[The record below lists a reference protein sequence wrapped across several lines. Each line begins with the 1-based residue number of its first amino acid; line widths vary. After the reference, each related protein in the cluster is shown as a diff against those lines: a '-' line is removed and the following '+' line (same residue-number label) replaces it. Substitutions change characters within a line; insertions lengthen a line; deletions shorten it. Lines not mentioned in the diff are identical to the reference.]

1 MRTDPPLSAGRPEPL
16 SRGRKPSAFLCGML
30 MMVSVPLSAATVQLP
45 AELDELKLQQIQ
57 QDFLKAHE
65 KPPLGVPREY
75 SWARYPR
82 TERGNAPSTFLA
94 ATGWGQVF
102 HTAEIQDASRPIQ
115 IQNFHVLLCSGPER
129 RWLLVQ
135 KGGLAGAQFRADYKN
150 NDNRAPSQFRQEG
163 EITSISFE
171 KGSAY
176 HFWPSQGRFDLP
188 GGDICGWLVVLQ
200 ARVAG
205 PAAAESGYLVGL
217 GADYWLN
224 RTAPWDNYRTN
235 LGVAVGRLRQ
245 VGSDWQWYGLS
256 TATDADLTRLRKT
269 GYEVGVDRRP
279 PR

>member
-1 MRTDPPLSAGRPEPL
+1 MLADPS
-16 SRGRKPSAFLCGML
+16 PSAAPQVPSHIRARRTAFACGVLML
-30 MMVSVPLSAATVQLP
+30 VSVPLSAATVQLP
-45 AELDELKLQQIQ
+45 AELDENKLQQIQ
-57 QDFLKAHE
+57 QDFLKPHE
-65 KPPLGVPREY
+65 RPPLGVPREY
-75 SWARYPR
+75 SWARFPR

-102 HTAEIQDASRPIQ
+102 HTADIQDANRPIQ
-115 IQNFHVLLCSGPER
+115 IQNFHVLMCSGPER
-129 RWLLVQ
+129 RWLLMQ

-150 NDNRAPSQFRQEG
+150 NANRAPSLFRQEG
-163 EITSISFE
+163 AVTSISFE

-205 PAAAESGYLVGL
+205 SAGADSGYLVGL

-245 VGSDWQWYGLS
+245 VSSDWQWYGLS
-256 TATDADLTRLRKT
+256 TATDADLSRLRKT
-269 GYEVGVDRRP
+269 GYDVGVDRLP